1 MSRRRR
7 PRKKRPPYHPMH
19 WPLWLIIGLLRVCAF
34 LPYRAHL
41 ALGRALG
48 WLMRRTAKRRIR
60 IATLNIQR
68 CFPGLAP
75 AAQAELIDRHFES
88 LGIMTFETVLAW
100 WASDA
105 RLASLAHY
113 EGWEHV
119 ERALAGGKGVILLAA
134 HFTPLEIGGRFFRM
148 RHAMHAMYKPNRN
161 VVIEHVM
168 RTRRLVHYQTLIPMD
183 DVRQLLRS
191 LKDNQPVWY
200 APDQGFLGKGMQM
213 VPFFGL
219 DAPTNTA
226 TSRIARMS
234 GAPVV
239 PYFTHRRADG
249 GGYVQR
255 FLPALAGFP
264 SDDIAADAL
273 RINRLIEDE
282 VRLHPAEYLWAHNRF
297 KWCKDGTQK
306 RCWPKPAVEA
316 TAQRDQPAA

>member
-1 MSRRRR
+1 MTRR
-7 PRKKRPPYHPMH
+7 RKKRRTQHPFH
-19 WPLWLIIGLLRVCAF
+19 PTYWPVWLAIGLLRLCAL

-41 ALGRALG
+41 AFGRALG
-48 WLMRRTAKRRIR
+48 WLMRRSASRRVR
-60 IATLNIQR
+60 IATLNIDR
-68 CFPGLAP
+68 CFPGLDP
-75 AAQAELIDRHFES
+75 AARARLIDQHFES

-105 RLASLAHY
+105 RLAPLGRY

-119 ERALAGGKGVILLAA
+119 ESALAGGKGVILLAA

-148 RHAMHAMYKPNRN
+148 RHTMHAMYKPNRN
-161 VVIEHVM
+161 PVVERVM
-168 RTRRLVHYQTLIPMD
+168 RGRRLEHYGTLIPMD

-200 APDQGFLGKGMQM
+200 APDQGFLGKGMAM

-239 PYFTHRRADG
+239 PYFTHRLPDG
-249 GGYVQR
+249 EGYLQR
-255 FLPALAGFP
+255 FLPALEGFP
-264 SDDIAADAL
+264 SDDPIADAA
-273 RINRLIEDE
+273 RVNALIEAE
-282 VRLHPAEYLWAHNRF
+282 VRRDPAQYLWAHNRF

-306 RCWPKPAVEA
+306 RCWPKPAAEA
-316 TAQRDQPAA
+316 AARQGHPPR